1 MHEPSVSR
9 LMPVLSIHDL
19 SIRFSGPAI
28 LENVQL
34 HMDRGERVCIVG
46 RNGAGKSTLLKTILG
61 EHAPNTGMIS
71 FPEGGLAA
79 DLPQV
84 SPEHWDVS
92 VYEAVALGY
101 GEIGKKLLANRDHH
115 DEELDTELQW
125 KMEQKIDSTIDI
137 FQLDPD
143 ATFDSLSGGQKR
155 RALMAKAIVADP
167 ALLILDE
174 PTNHMDIE
182 SIVWLESYLKS
193 SGISLLFVTHDR
205 AFLKSVATRIVEI
218 DLAQLISYRCDYDTY
233 LVRKVELLEA
243 EEKNR
248 ELFAKKLSQEEA
260 WLRKGIKARRTR
272 NEGRVKALKSL
283 RKENSEMRK
292 RQGTANFELQE
303 SGSSGQKAIT
313 VEGASFSY
321 GSTQI
326 LKPFDLKIGRND
338 RIGIIGPNGS
348 GKSTLIKLLLQK
360 HQPTQ
365 GTVEHGTKLEIC
377 YFDQM
382 REQLN
387 EELSVFDNIADGN
400 ANVSINGKQLH
411 VISYLKD
418 FLFTPDRARASI
430 KTLSGG
436 ERNRLMIAKL
446 FTRPFNF
453 LVMDEPTNDLDAET
467 LEMLEEILMNYKGTL
482 LLVSHDREFLNNT
495 VTSIVAI
502 GKSGEIQEHVG
513 GYDDW
518 LARAQTRKAAAPKAS
533 ASSKQ
538 SKDNWKNKPKKFLNK
553 ERKELEELPKKIEQL
568 EAQKEELIEVLADP
582 ATYTGDPEKAI
593 EAKSKSKKIEDTLE
607 TAYERWQELE
617 ALKESLEG

>member
-1 MHEPSVSR
+1 
-9 LMPVLSIHDL
+9 MPVLSVHDL
-19 SIRFSGPAI
+19 TIQFSGPPI
-28 LENVQL
+28 LDNVQL

-61 EHAPNTGMIS
+61 EYTPNSGTIA
-71 FPEGGLAA
+71 FPEGGIAA
-79 DLPQV
+79 ALPQV
-84 SPEHWDVS
+84 SPDHWDVS

-101 GEIGKKLLANRDHH
+101 GEDGEKLLANRDHH
-115 DEELDTELQW
+115 NLDLDPDLQW
-125 KMEQKIDSTIDI
+125 KMEQKIDTTIDL
-137 FQLDPD
+137 FQLEPE
-143 ATFDSLSGGQKR
+143 ANFNSLSGGQKR
-155 RALMAKAIVADP
+155 RVLMAKAIVADP

-182 SIVWLESYLKS
+182 SIVWLESYLKGS
-193 SGISLLFVTHDR
+193 DISLIFVTHDR

-218 DLAQLISYRCDYDTY
+218 DLGQIISYRCDYDTY
-233 LVRKVELLEA
+233 LVRKAENLEA

-260 WLRKGIKARRTR
+260 WLRKGVRARRTR
-272 NEGRVKALKSL
+272 NEGRVKALKNMRAES
-283 RKENSEMRK
+283 KEMRQ
-292 RQGTANFELQE
+292 RQGTANFELQQ
-303 SGSSGQKAIT
+303 SGASGQKAIT
-313 VEGASFSY
+313 ALGASFSID
-321 GSTQI
+321 GKTI
-326 LKPFDLKIGRND
+326 LKPFELKIGRHD

-348 GKSTLIKLLLQK
+348 GKSTLIKLLLEK
-360 HQPTQ
+360 IAPST

-387 EELSVFDNIADGN
+387 EELNVFDNIADGN
-400 ANVSINGKQLH
+400 ENVSINGRQLH

-446 FTRPFNF
+446 FTQPFNF

-467 LEMLEEILMNYKGTL
+467 LEMLEELLMNYKGTL

-502 GKSGEIQEHVG
+502 NKNGEIEEQVG

-518 LARAQTRKAAAPKAS
+518 LLRSQSQKAS
-533 ASSKQ
+533 SAKATPAKPN
-538 SKDNWKNKPKKFLNK
+538 KDNWKNKPKKFLNK
-553 ERKELEELPKKIEQL
+553 DRQELAEIPNKIDAL
-568 EAQKEELIEVLADP
+568 ETRKEELIEILADP
-582 ATYTGDPEKAI
+582 ATYTDNP
-593 EAKSKSKKIEDTLE
+593 E
-607 TAYERWQELE
+607 TAKTAKLEMEKTDALLEATYERWQELE
-617 ALKESLEG
+617 ALKESLDS